1 MLDRRLLRPEM
12 LAGWVEMQ
20 VGSVVVYAARRA
32 HRGCAPPAS
41 PRPAPTAGR
50 RPSMAGCPHT
60 PCARDGLWR
69 GPASGKIEGNSNSS
83 SKGGARCGRRGD
95 AQSRPWMAGGRK
107 WEQDSADS
115 GWASPLR
122 PRRAAAAQKAPTRT
136 SRDDGQ
142 AAALFDVPRGAE
154 EALRLLQGMGVDT
167 AGEHLAG
174 AGDHGVVGPRQTG
187 DGVEQDDHVLLVLDQ
202 ALGLLDHH
210 LGDLYVTGSRLVE
223 GSSMSSTIRC
233 TSGWL

>member
-1 MLDRRLLRPEM
+1 
-12 LAGWVEMQ
+12 MQ

-69 GPASGKIEGNSNSS
+69 GPASGKIEGNSNSNNS
-83 SKGGARCGRRGD
+83 STSTAPQQTAPATPASAAGRQRSRRQPRQGVARPSREGIGQSGFDVFPDRGKGSARCGRRGD
-95 AQSRPWMAGGRK
+95 DQSRPWMAGGRK

-122 PRRAAAAQKAPTRT
+122 PRRAAAARKTPTRT
-136 SRDDGQ
+136 FPPIGRRTKKK
-142 AAALFDVPRGAE
+142 PRPPGE
-154 EALRLLQGMGVDT
+154 PRLRACLIPWR
-167 AGEHLAG
+167 E
-174 AGDHGVVGPRQTG
+174 VGGPQ
-187 DGVEQDDHVLLVLDQ
+187 
-202 ALGLLDHH
+202 
-210 LGDLYVTGSRLVE
+210 SRLFGE
-223 GSSMSSTIRC
+223 SSPANAPSLRSAASTPAP
-233 TSGWL
+233 

>member
-1 MLDRRLLRPEM
+1 
-12 LAGWVEMQ
+12 MQ

-60 PCARDGLWR
+60 PCARDGLW
-69 GPASGKIEGNSNSS
+69 PWSALGKIDGNSNRNRSANVR
-83 SKGGARCGRRGD
+83 SKAHNDPGGSRSQTEGRVRTGRTRSGRSGVFPDRGDGGARCGRRGD

-122 PRRAAAAQKAPTRT
+122 PRRAAVAQKTPTRT
-136 SRDDGQ
+136 S
-142 AAALFDVPRGAE
+142 PRLGE
-154 EALRLLQGMGVDT
+154 EAEKGAPANGRPCPHPGADRLDPGQNSVEMLNEYDT
-167 AGEHLAG
+167 
-174 AGDHGVVGPRQTG
+174 P
-187 DGVEQDDHVLLVLDQ
+187 
-202 ALGLLDHH
+202 
-210 LGDLYVTGSRLVE
+210 GSYR
-223 GSSMSSTIRC
+223 STWIF
-233 TSGWL
+233 